1 MFSTVKSLYR
11 AWKNHCMR
19 LFGEYIIIRACYIYQ
34 SILNQSKRPGYT
46 VYIVHVCTYLQYIYL
61 FVCPEKVLSYYP
73 NLGTVMVKNGTFVY
87 YRFLMSTVVTS
98 ILWAQEVQI
107 TLPMPFLTSDFVYP
121 YLVVT
126 TLPQLYGGKFKV
138 DEIFS
143 VIEIHSITASLS
155 LSDLKKVSQ
164 LPFNQLSWLR
174 ELF

>member
-1 MFSTVKSLYR
+1 MHV
-11 AWKNHCMR
+11 
-19 LFGEYIIIRACYIYQ
+19 FGEYVIIRVWYMYQ
-34 SILNQSKRPGYT
+34 SSLNQSRTLYRIYHT
-46 VYIVHVCTYLQYIYL
+46 CMYLLKYIYL

-73 NLGTVMVKNGTFVY
+73 NLGTVMVKIVTFVY

>member
-1 MFSTVKSLYR
+1 MSSSVKSLYR

-34 SILNQSKRPGYT
+34 SISNQSKAPWYS
-46 VYIVHVCTYLQYIYL
+46 ICTYLQYIYL

-73 NLGTVMVKNGTFVY
+73 NLGTVMVKIVTFVY

-126 TLPQLYGGKFKV
+126 TLPRLYGGKFKV

-143 VIEIHSITASLS
+143 VIERHSITASLS
-155 LSDLKKVSQ
+155 LSDLKHVSQ
-164 LPFNQLSWLR
+164 FPLNQLSWLR